1 MAFNPEQFR
10 EYMKYKQYKLSD
22 RDQFIASLY
31 GDKLTYNEIV
41 ELRLLAL
48 REVLIKYG
56 VEVITDIPWGKGL
69 LEYRDKW
76 EKMMEE
82 VINEKVDKRN

>member
-1 MAFNPEQFR
+1 MTFNSEQFR
-10 EYMKYKQYKLSD
+10 EYMKYKQYQLSD

-48 REVLIKYG
+48 REILIKYK
-56 VEVITDIPWGKGL
+56 VEVITDISCGKGL
-69 LEYRDKW
+69 LEYRNKW
-76 EKMMEE
+76 EMMMKE
-82 VINEKVDKRN
+82 VINERVGKGD

>member
-1 MAFNPEQFR
+1 MAFNSKQFR
-10 EYMKYKQYKLSD
+10 GYMKYKQYQLSD

-48 REVLIKYG
+48 REILIKYK
-56 VEVITDIPWGKGL
+56 VEVITDISWGKGL
-69 LEYRDKW
+69 LEYRNKW
-76 EKMMEE
+76 EMMMKE
-82 VINEKVDKRN
+82 VINERVDKGD